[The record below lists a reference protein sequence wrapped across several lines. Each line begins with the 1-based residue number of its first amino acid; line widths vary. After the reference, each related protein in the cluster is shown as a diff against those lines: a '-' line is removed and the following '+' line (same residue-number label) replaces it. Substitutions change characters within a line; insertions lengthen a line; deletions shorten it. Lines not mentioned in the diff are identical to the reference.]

1 MLVLV
6 EEEKRKRPTPTPS
19 PPPQF
24 LHSSPPLTPP
34 REGRGGG
41 CLHSIKLH
49 AADSAPHAESTTF
62 SRKFGVRA
70 GDTERNTQYFK
81 GTLTANTQI

>member
-1 MLVLV
+1 MSMYVR
-6 EEEKRKRPTPTPS
+6 EGKSNRPIP

-24 LHSSPPLTPP
+24 LHSSPPPTPRG
-34 REGRGGG
+34 REAGGG
-41 CLHSIKLH
+41 CLHSILLL

-70 GDTERNTQYFK
+70 ED
-81 GTLTANTQI
+81 I